1 MLCEMEFCVSMPT
14 SMSACS
20 ASERAILERRP
31 AAANKTRSI
40 TSKMPAATS
49 PSSTKTASISSCA
62 HQKHHPTTGPSPT
75 KTPTKTSSD
84 RCDTSGLSN
93 STSIASSIN
102 TTQKKIRYNLP
113 NAEFHSFQ
121 FRCFFRFLRLFSFSI
136 FLLFPNRFFVS
147 FVGAPYRLCRY
158 GRFFLLALPIGF
170 ADTVAFCA
178 SIAGWQYAARRPI
191 AQAQYG
197 LLGALCWR
205 IRAPQCGSPCGYRT
219 ATTTFRD
226 LSPCLRF
233 PSSPIRHAA
242 DMAH

>member
-1 MLCEMEFCVSMPT
+1 MFLSLF
-14 SMSACS
+14 
-20 ASERAILERRP
+20 
-31 AAANKTRSI
+31 
-40 TSKMPAATS
+40 
-49 PSSTKTASISSCA
+49 
-62 HQKHHPTTGPSPT
+62 
-75 KTPTKTSSD
+75 TPFFF
-84 RCDTSGLSN
+84 
-93 STSIASSIN
+93 
-102 TTQKKIRYNLP
+102 
-113 NAEFHSFQ
+113 FH
-121 FRCFFRFLRLFSFSI
+121 FSFSI

-158 GRFFLLALPIGF
+158 GRFFLLVLPIGFADTVAFCASIAGWQYAARRPIAQAQYGLLLALPIGF

-233 PSSPIRHAA
+233 PSSPIRHAV

>member
-1 MLCEMEFCVSMPT
+1 MFLSLFTPFFFFHFSPFSESFFRLFCWCSL
-14 SMSACS
+14 SALPIRSLFLLALPIGFADTVAFC
-20 ASERAILERRP
+20 ASIAGWQYAARRP
-31 AAANKTRSI
+31 IAQA
-40 TSKMPAATS
+40 
-49 PSSTKTASISSCA
+49 
-62 HQKHHPTTGPSPT
+62 QY
-75 KTPTKTSSD
+75 
-84 RCDTSGLSN
+84 GL
-93 STSIASSIN
+93 
-102 TTQKKIRYNLP
+102 
-113 NAEFHSFQ
+113 
-121 FRCFFRFLRLFSFSI
+121 
-136 FLLFPNRFFVS
+136 
-147 FVGAPYRLCRY
+147 
-158 GRFFLLALPIGF
+158 LLALPIGF

>member
-1 MLCEMEFCVSMPT
+1 MFLSLFTPFFFFHFSPFSESFFRLFCWCSLSALPIRSLFFAGAPYRLC
-14 SMSACS
+14 
-20 ASERAILERRP
+20 
-31 AAANKTRSI
+31 
-40 TSKMPAATS
+40 
-49 PSSTKTASISSCA
+49 
-62 HQKHHPTTGPSPT
+62 
-75 KTPTKTSSD
+75 
-84 RCDTSGLSN
+84 
-93 STSIASSIN
+93 
-102 TTQKKIRYNLP
+102 RYG
-113 NAEFHSFQ
+113 
-121 FRCFFRFLRLFSFSI
+121 RFLRVYCRLAIRRATPYCASAI
-136 FLLFPNRFFVS
+136 RA